1 MTGYE
6 EFLKWGGLGLTLVVI
21 VVLVKPMVQGFIDEL
36 KASRDERTATRED
49 FQRFISNETQ
59 HTRIALERMT
69 GAVDRLCEGVGRLP
83 CTKDSDPPARGEEPE
98 R

>member
-36 KASRDERTATRED
+36 KASRQERTQTRED
-49 FQRFISNETQ
+49 FQKFITNETT
-59 HTRIALERMT
+59 HTRIALERMA

-83 CTKDSDPPARGEEPE
+83 CTDDAEPVRPE
-98 R
+98 DLAG

>member
-21 VVLVKPMVQGFIDEL
+21 VVLVKPMVQGFIAEL
-36 KASRDERTATRED
+36 EASRVERKATRED
-49 FQRFISNETQ
+49 FQHFIENETQ

-83 CTKDSDPPARGEEPE
+83 CTEEVEPRKDKELAG
-98 R
+98 